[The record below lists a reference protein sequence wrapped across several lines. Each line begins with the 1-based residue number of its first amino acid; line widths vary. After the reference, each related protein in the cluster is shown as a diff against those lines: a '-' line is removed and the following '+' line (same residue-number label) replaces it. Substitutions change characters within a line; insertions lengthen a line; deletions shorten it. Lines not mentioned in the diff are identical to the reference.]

1 MSQHDKYLSF
11 DDDINGTAD
20 DDMDSFSDD
29 MGNETDITTYDD
41 DTDSLSGDSDND
53 IDDEESLFNDEERHL
68 LEYYLDGAVKLDPK
82 QLRQKRYRE
91 RTQARLDW
99 VKEHCIQ

>member
-11 DDDINGTAD
+11 DDDANGTAD

-41 DTDSLSGDSDND
+41 DTDSLSGDG
-53 IDDEESLFNDEERHL
+53 DDDTDVEESLFDDEERHPP
-68 LEYYLDGAVKLDPK
+68 EHYLDGAAKLDPK
-82 QLRQKRYRE
+82 RLRQKRYRE
-91 RTQARLDW
+91 RTQARIDW

>member
-11 DDDINGTAD
+11 DDDANGTAD

-29 MGNETDITTYDD
+29 MGN
-41 DTDSLSGDSDND
+41 DT
-53 IDDEESLFNDEERHL
+53 DDEESLFDDEERHPP
-68 LEYYLDGAVKLDPK
+68 EYYLDGAAKLDPK
-82 QLRQKRYRE
+82 RLRQKRYRE